1 MIEICGLGKTWDDGT
16 RVLDDIDLSI
26 DDGEVYAIVGRS
38 GAGKSTLL
46 RCINGLTGYQ
56 EGSLKVDGREVGDLS
71 EGQLRE
77 LRREMGM
84 VFQHF
89 SLLERATVFENVAL
103 PMKCWGYKKPQI
115 EEKVAALLEL
125 VGLADRADA
134 RPRNLSG
141 GQKQRVAIARAL
153 TMDPKFILSDEATS
167 ALDPK
172 TTGSILDLFMEINR
186 KMGITIVFVTH
197 QMEVVRAV
205 CQRACVLEDGR
216 IASAGT
222 VEDIFIERPEA
233 LDRLLGE
240 HEKDLPG
247 TGHNVQIAYRIG
259 SVADGQLLAA
269 MSKELDYLLPVLDGQ
284 ILEYR
289 GERMGIF
296 VVNIDDA
303 YFEAA
308 CRYLDERGANW
319 KELGRGDGGDGG
331 SVDGAA
337 GSNSLGDATGGS
349 GAGGATDAGE
359 GE

>member
-1 MIEICGLGKTWDDGT
+1 MIEISGLGKTWDDGT

-26 DDGEVYAIVGRS
+26 GDGEVYAIVGRS

-77 LRREMGM
+77 LRRSMGM

-89 SLLERATVFENVAL
+89 SLLERSTVFQNVAL
-103 PMKCWGYKKPQI
+103 PMKCWGYTKAQI
-115 EEKVAALLEL
+115 EEKVTGLLRL
-125 VGLADRADA
+125 VDLAERADA

-172 TTGSILDLFMEINR
+172 TTGSILDLFMEINEE
-186 KMGITIVFVTH
+186 MGITIVFVTH
-197 QMEVVRAV
+197 QMEVVRAA

-233 LDRLLGE
+233 LGRLLGE
-240 HEKDLPG
+240 TGQDLPAF
-247 TGHNVQIAYRIG
+247 GHNIQLAYHIG
-259 SVADGQLLAA
+259 SIADGQLLAA
-269 MSKELDYLLPVLDGQ
+269 MSKELDYPLPILDGQ
-284 ILEYR
+284 VLSYR

-296 VVNIDDA
+296 VVNVDDA
-303 YFEAA
+303 HFEAA
-308 CRYLDERGANW
+308 CRWLDDRGVDW
-319 KELGRGDGGDGG
+319 KEPGR
-331 SVDGAA
+331 
-337 GSNSLGDATGGS
+337 GGS
-349 GAGGATDAGE
+349 GGAARRGE
-359 GE
+359 GA